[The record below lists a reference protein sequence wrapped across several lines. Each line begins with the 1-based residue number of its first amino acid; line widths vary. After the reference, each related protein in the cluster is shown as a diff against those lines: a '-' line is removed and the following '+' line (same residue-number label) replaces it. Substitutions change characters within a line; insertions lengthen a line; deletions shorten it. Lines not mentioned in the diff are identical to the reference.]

1 MPYNLIM
8 INNIQIEICI
18 GNIQDALIASQYPID
33 RIELNSALEL
43 GGLSPS
49 LETLR
54 YLKERIPTRICCMV
68 RPRGGDFLY
77 SDEEFE
83 VMLKDAK
90 NLLEN
95 KADGIVF
102 GFLDQD
108 KHIDVDRTRQMA
120 ELIHSYGKEAI
131 FHKAFD
137 ELEDQD
143 EGTKILIDCKIDRI
157 LTSGKAVYPE
167 ILEGCE
173 RINKLNSKYG
183 ERIQFLPGGGVRIEN
198 IIDVLNISGVK
209 QIHMTS
215 KKDYPGGYLGLDTKQ
230 LETLLEKISSI
241 Q

>member
-1 MPYNLIM
+1 M
-8 INNIQIEICI
+8 INNIKIEICI
-18 GNIQDALIASQYPID
+18 GNVEDALKASQYPID

-49 LETLR
+49 LETLK
-54 YLKERIPTRICCMV
+54 YLKDRIDTRICCMV

-83 VMLKDAK
+83 VMLKDAE

-102 GFLDQD
+102 GFLKED
-108 KHIDVDRTRQMA
+108 KTIDTERTKMMVQ
-120 ELIHSYGKEAI
+120 LIHSYNKEAV

-143 EGTKILIDCKIDRI
+143 EGTKILIDCGIDRI
-157 LTSGKAVYPE
+157 LTSGKAVYPD
-167 ILEGCE
+167 ILEGCR
-173 RINKLNSKYG
+173 RIRELNDKYG
-183 ERIQFLPGGGVRIEN
+183 DRIQFLPGGGVRIEN
-198 IIDVLNISGVK
+198 IQDVLKISGVR

-215 KKDYPGGYLGLDTKQ
+215 KKQFPGNYLGLDTEQ
-230 LETLLEKISSI
+230 LEMMLDRIKTL
-241 Q
+241 